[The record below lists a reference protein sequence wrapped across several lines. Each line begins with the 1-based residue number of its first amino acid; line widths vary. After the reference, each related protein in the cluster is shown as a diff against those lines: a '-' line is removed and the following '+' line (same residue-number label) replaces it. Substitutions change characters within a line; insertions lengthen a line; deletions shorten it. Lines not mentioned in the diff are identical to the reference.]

1 MSTPYGVSG
10 CICWLDNPGDPDER
24 WMPHAGCR
32 YHGVL
37 GRSRVETG
45 QYRVVLPTDDDQ
57 CPEGLHSM
65 FDPCPGGCLNE
76 DDVTLDDGTPNPCPE
91 GQCLGNVNCPR
102 ECPAPDCCGQPDG
115 CCGCSCPP
123 QEDDEPERRRAADC
137 GVHGVDGCIAAG
149 LVSPCPPT
157 CGANPMDCPGPVD
170 GRCLSPELAGP
181 PTGCTCSVN
190 EPKPCPFC
198 AAVTEAL
205 SLMDAHPGPGDCRWG
220 EPFSCRVH
228 CSTHTT
234 EQEQDDRPGVLAAI
248 RRWVARLVYGRAHDV
263 DGW

>member
-1 MSTPYGVSG
+1 MDTPYGVSG

-37 GRSRVETG
+37 GAPRQDTG

-76 DDVTLDDGTPNPCPE
+76 DDVT
-91 GQCLGNVNCPR
+91 
-102 ECPAPDCCGQPDG
+102 PDCCGQPDG

-137 GVHGVDGCIAAG
+137 GVHGDGGCIALG

-170 GRCLSPELAGP
+170 GRCLSPELTGPFSAGRP

-190 EPKPCPFC
+190 EPEPCPFC

-205 SLMDAHPGPGDCRWG
+205 SQMDAHPGPGDCRWG

-228 CSTHTT
+228 CSTHTIAQK
-234 EQEQDDRPGVLAAI
+234 ERGVLAAI
-248 RRWVARLVYGRAHDV
+248 RRGWARISGSGRN
-263 DGW
+263 